1 MQHLTLLSRRRGGDR
16 ELDAATV
23 DDRGTGDPE
32 DREWVVSPA
41 PAGHDELQVMALV
54 RVDLPPAAGGVG
66 QVGISRARMTCRR

>member
-1 MQHLTLLSRRRGGDR
+1 MNSTRPLSTTV
-16 ELDAATV
+16 ELVILKTASGSS
-23 DDRGTGDPE
+23 RQQ
-32 DREWVVSPA
+32 